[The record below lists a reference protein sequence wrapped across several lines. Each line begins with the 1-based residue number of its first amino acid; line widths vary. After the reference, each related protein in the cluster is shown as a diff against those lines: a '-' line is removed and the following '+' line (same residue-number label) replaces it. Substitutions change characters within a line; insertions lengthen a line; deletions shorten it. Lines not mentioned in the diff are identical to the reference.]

1 MFVTRFPTLSWLQ
14 YSMLLRRN
22 FLSAFPTAPWGTVPR
37 GTAPWETV
45 DWSEMLDPTSRYD
58 MLTHPHAI
66 LIGNIHPDWQRRLF
80 CGVVNI
86 GETMRKVHVRVDV
99 HLNTSWLWT
108 CPPKFGRI
116 LRILSAGAYSAWP
129 KKPSQRVAV
138 PNPPP
143 FHHGGGEGTAI
154 RRLPKSF
161 WSMQNPWKPNDPK
174 FLGLIWI
181 DKLTP
186 TFRNSSHLELYLRIW
201 NMQFSGRSLF
211 TLMMT

>member
-22 FLSAFPTAPWGTVPR
+22 FLSAFPTASWGTVPR
-37 GTAPWETV
+37 GTAPWGTV
-45 DWSEMLDPTSRYD
+45 DRSEMLDPTRRCD
-58 MLTHPHAI
+58 MLTHPQAI
-66 LIGNIHPDWQRRLF
+66 LIGDIHPDWQRRLF

-138 PNPPP
+138 PNLPP
-143 FHHGGGEGTAI
+143 FHHGGGRVQIYVGY
-154 RRLPKSF
+154 
-161 WSMQNPWKPNDPK
+161 QNPFDQCRILESLMIQNFRPNLNRQINSYVSKLFPSGIIPK
-174 FLGLIWI
+174 
-181 DKLTP
+181 DMK
-186 TFRNSSHLELYLRIW
+186 YAV
-201 NMQFSGRSLF
+201 
-211 TLMMT
+211 

>member
-45 DWSEMLDPTSRYD
+45 DRSEMLDPTSRYD
-58 MLTHPHAI
+58 MLTHPQAI
-66 LIGNIHPDWQRRLF
+66 LIGDIHPDWQRRLF

-108 CPPKFGRI
+108 FPPKFGRI
-116 LRILSAGAYSAWP
+116 LRILSAGAYSARP

-143 FHHGGGEGTAI
+143 FHHGGGG
-154 RRLPKSF
+154 RVQLYVGY
-161 WSMQNPWKPNDPK
+161 QNPFDQCRILESLMIQNFRPNLNRQINSYVSKLFPSGIIPK
-174 FLGLIWI
+174 
-181 DKLTP
+181 DMK
-186 TFRNSSHLELYLRIW
+186 YAV
-201 NMQFSGRSLF
+201 
-211 TLMMT
+211 